1 MPALDKIS
9 IAPADMKAILES
21 VQQLK
26 HTGDIIIID
35 TIQSY
40 TIRDINDM
48 FLTEVP
54 KSEPTFSLQN
64 A

>member
-26 HTGDIIIID
+26 YTGDIIIID

-54 KSEPTFSLQN
+54 KSEPSFSLQN

>member
-21 VQQLK
+21 VQQLRY
-26 HTGDIIIID
+26 TGDIIIID

-54 KSEPTFSLQN
+54 KSEPSFSHQN

>member
-21 VQQLK
+21 VHQLK
-26 HTGDIIIID
+26 YTGDIIIID

-54 KSEPTFSLQN
+54 KSEPSFSLQN

>member
-9 IAPADMKAILES
+9 IAPADIKAILES

-26 HTGDIIIID
+26 YTGDIIIID
-35 TIQSY
+35 TLQSF

-48 FLTEVP
+48 FLTEVQ
-54 KSEPTFSLQN
+54 KSEPSFSLQN
-64 A
+64 D

>member
-9 IAPADMKAILES
+9 IAPADIKAILES

-26 HTGDIIIID
+26 YTGDIIIID
-35 TIQSY
+35 TLQSF

-54 KSEPTFSLQN
+54 KSEPSFSLQN
-64 A
+64 D